1 MVNDSGSRVTLGGWS
16 LGGVVAREFARQHP
30 EAARHAINYGT
41 PVVLGPRFTAL
52 ARLRSAASVVAA
64 VAERLDVESPTQMTP
79 AVVSPVGTGSCPAGR
94 ASTDSRRTPN
104 T

>member
-1 MVNDSGSRVTLGGWS
+1 VLEMVNDSGSRVTLGGWS

-64 VAERLDVESPTQMTP
+64 RSLS
-79 AVVSPVGTGSCPAGR
+79 GST
-94 ASTDSRRTPN
+94 SSRPPR
-104 T
+104 